1 MHSTDVEPSKDYDT
15 LVRQFKALQ
24 RLLKSK
30 EQQMVLLNESVHE
43 LRRECLISQQIV
55 SDVDALRE
63 VNQQLTERVL
73 ELEQQIEDLEFEIR
87 LRQEGVY

>member
-1 MHSTDVEPSKDYDT
+1 M
-15 LVRQFKALQ
+15 LVRQFKSLQ

-30 EQQMVLLNESVHE
+30 EQQIVLLNENGRE

-55 SDVDALRE
+55 ADVDALRE
-63 VNQQLTERVL
+63 VNQQLTDRVL
-73 ELEQQIEDLEFEIR
+73 ELEQQVEDLEFEIK

>member
-1 MHSTDVEPSKDYDT
+1 MHSADVEPSNDYDT

-30 EQQMVLLNESVHE
+30 EEQIVLLNENGHE

-55 SDVDALRE
+55 ADVDALRE
-63 VNQQLTERVL
+63 VNQQLTDRVL
-73 ELEQQIEDLEFEIR
+73 ELEQQIEYLEFEIKAIR
-87 LRQEGVY
+87 EGAM